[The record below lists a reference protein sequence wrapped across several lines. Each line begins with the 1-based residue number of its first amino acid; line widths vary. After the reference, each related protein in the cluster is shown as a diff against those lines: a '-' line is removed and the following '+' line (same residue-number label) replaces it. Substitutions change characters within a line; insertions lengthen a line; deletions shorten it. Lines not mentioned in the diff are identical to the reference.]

1 MTLPAFNYREWS
13 EQILRQLAPL
23 DARAR
28 VVFAASCAEQLL
40 PTYVTFSRIE
50 MWGDVGVVRGALAMA
65 WEFARGSAVRSER
78 VHEVGHRLERVA
90 PSLEDFR
97 PLLSAVALRAVDAAN
112 EALCICG
119 DSEARHALTAADD
132 CREAVAN
139 YLFQLRDPS
148 EDEMQA
154 DPMLRQEL
162 DRQQTLL
169 AGLAGNPLETTLI
182 DEVRRSVGEE
192 WADEL
197 ARRVLE
203 LTEAKYPSKVR

>member
-1 MTLPAFNYREWS
+1 M
-13 EQILRQLAPL
+13 
-23 DARAR
+23 
-28 VVFAASCAEQLL
+28 
-40 PTYVTFSRIE
+40 
-50 MWGDVGVVRGALAMA
+50 
-65 WEFARGSAVRSER
+65 
-78 VHEVGHRLERVA
+78 
-90 PSLEDFR
+90 
-97 PLLSAVALRAVDAAN
+97 LLSGAALDEFPSEFQQGATTERLHDDGSSSRWWNGVPVAELHCLVC
-112 EALCICG
+112 L
-119 DSEARHALTAADD
+119 HALTAADD

-154 DPMLRQEL
+154 DPMMRQEL
-162 DRQQTLL
+162 DRQQALL